1 MKMHSA
7 LIWIG
12 ILGFMSFGLFQIK
25 HAVQG
30 LEEAYAGLN
39 RDILASRQQIH
50 VLRAEWA
57 YLNRPERLV
66 GLAERHLDLEPMTPT
81 QIGGLDAA
89 YSGAAT
95 QASVT
100 GEGAQ

>member
-7 LIWIG
+7 LIWVG
-12 ILGFMSFGLFQIK
+12 ILGFMAFGLFQIK

-30 LEEAYAGLN
+30 LEEEYAGLN

-50 VLRAEWA
+50 VLEAEWS
-57 YLNRPERLV
+57 YLNRPERLT
-66 GLAERHLDLEPMTPT
+66 GLAERHLDLEPMTPM

-89 YSGAAT
+89 SSGAAT
-95 QASVT
+95 PTSMTGGVT
-100 GEGAQ
+100 Q